1 MVRGRGVKR
10 YAGSRRRS
18 YVPKFKRRRL
28 NPVRKLLRR
37 GRKNFK
43 QTKADNLVGY
53 TQTLRRQGPYKRP
66 AYQPLIKGTS
76 HRAETQLVWNSSI
89 AGPAA
94 NNMAL
99 VVNNFGAAYK
109 VQTGTVITQNA
120 LTGFDAY
127 FVSSQNA
134 PYGMTK
140 VFSKAVRV
148 KILVTNSLETA
159 GKVRITFA
167 KIRKMRN
174 ASLPAQWNTDV
185 NRPLATR
192 HWKII
197 KSESF
202 IMEPA
207 EYTEA
212 GAASGITTQ
221 EKNYYIPI
229 NKWRY
234 TTTADAAT
242 SGDSWQLVTYSPYD
256 AIYMFIDTND
266 ANPSGSLIGFNC
278 YINDYFST
286 VETTQT

>member
-1 MVRGRGVKR
+1 VKR
-10 YAGSRRRS
+10 QYTGSRSRS
-18 YVPKFKRRRL
+18 YTPKYKRRRMAPKFKRR
-28 NPVRKLLRR
+28 
-37 GRKNFK
+37 GRKNYK

-53 TQTLRRQGPYKRP
+53 TQKLQRQGPYRRP
-66 AYQPLIKGTS
+66 AYQPIIKGTG
-76 HRAETQLVWNSSI
+76 HRAETQITWNSSV

-94 NNMAL
+94 NPLSMI
-99 VVNNFGAAYK
+99 VNNYGAAYK
-109 VQTGTVITQNA
+109 VQSGTVVTQNS

-134 PYGMTK
+134 PSGYVK
-140 VFSKAVRV
+140 VFSKGVRV
-148 KILVTNSLETA
+148 KILVTNANETA

-167 KIRKMRN
+167 KIRKQKN
-174 ASLPAQWNTDV
+174 PSLPAQWNTDV

-197 KSESF
+197 KSEAF

-207 EYTEA
+207 DYTDA
-212 GAASGITTQ
+212 GAATGVTTQ

-234 TTTADAAT
+234 TITGDSAT
-242 SGDSWQLVTYSPYD
+242 SGADWQLVSYSPFD
-256 AIYMFIDTND
+256 AIYMFVDTND
-266 ANPSGSLIGFNC
+266 ANPTGSVIGFNC

-286 VETTQT
+286 VETNQT